1 MAYLVVA
8 CQAMLFCVFATS
20 VITKV
25 RSRRAF
31 ADFSQ
36 SVEAFRVLPPSWSG
50 MVARATVAGEAG
62 AVLLLALPWT
72 VPAGFALAAGLL
84 GAFTVAIV
92 LALRG
97 GRTAP
102 CRCFGASAAPLSGSH
117 VVRNLSLL
125 AVSLTGLMGGAVL
138 SGPTR
143 DPAGL
148 TLSLAVAAVAAL
160 FVVRLDDVAAL
171 LRPAAGDRHP
181 AARRR

>member
-8 CQAMLFCVFATS
+8 CQAMLICVFATS

-25 RSRRAF
+25 RNQRAF

-36 SVEAFRVLPPSWSG
+36 SVEAFRVLPRSWSG

-62 AVLLLALPWT
+62 VVLLLALPWA

-125 AVSLTGLMGGAVL
+125 AVSLTGLVGGAVL

-171 LRPAAGDRHP
+171 LRPAAGDRHH

>member
-1 MAYLVVA
+1 MVYLVVA

-20 VITKV
+20 VISKV
-25 RSRRAF
+25 RSRA
-31 ADFSQ
+31 AYLDFRQ
-36 SVEAFRVLPPSWSG
+36 SVAAFRVLPPSWSK
-50 MVARATVAGEAG
+50 MAARATVAGEAG
-62 AVLLLALPWT
+62 VVFLLALPWT
-72 VPAGFALAAGLL
+72 ALVGFALATGLL

-97 GRTAP
+97 GQTAP

-125 AVSLTGLMGGAVL
+125 AVSLTGLVGGAVL
-138 SGPTR
+138 TGPTR

-160 FVVRLDDVAAL
+160 FVVRFDDVAAL
-171 LRPAAGDRHP
+171 LRPPAGDRHH